1 MFRKTQTKTS
11 NSHQLIQKP
20 QLPSHKLKTIRRNIN
35 HMDKLLLKYSK
46 LVSSNNSPNNFVILF
61 IKSRVQESRM
71 FKSKPNK
78 PQSCLNVD
86 DWLLKRLDDSQLVKP
101 FSQENYLK
109 TEKQQKT
116 FRRLSFLGRLKSP
129 LRSSHN
135 DKGKANVESTSTKVT
150 QSSSTKSINRLS
162 SKIEKGHF
170 ADQLYFFT
178 LSNQCFSCC
187 RSPSRRVRCK

>member
-1 MFRKTQTKTS
+1 
-11 NSHQLIQKP
+11 
-20 QLPSHKLKTIRRNIN
+20 
-35 HMDKLLLKYSK
+35 
-46 LVSSNNSPNNFVILF
+46 
-61 IKSRVQESRM
+61 M

-170 ADQLYFFT
+170 ADQLYF
-178 LSNQCFSCC
+178 
-187 RSPSRRVRCK
+187 